1 MPEPSSL
8 PGQSGQPD
16 PAFSPAPGATL
27 LLDAASID
35 RILRRI
41 AHEIIEGNPDL
52 DRIALVGIPS
62 RGVEV
67 ANRIAAHIE
76 KFEGRPVAT
85 GVIDVSMH
93 RDDLR
98 LRQRLSPVVASH
110 LPPRLDELTL
120 VLVDDVLYSGRTC
133 RAAMDAVSSFGRPA
147 RIQYAV
153 LIDRGHRELPIRA
166 DYVGKNIP
174 TAPGDRV
181 FVRLR
186 AVDEVPDSVW
196 IGKS

>member
-1 MPEPSSL
+1 MPENQTPL
-8 PGQSGQPD
+8 P
-16 PAFSPAPGATL
+16 PAPGAVIVL
-27 LLDAASID
+27 GAEAID

-52 DRIALVGIPS
+52 DQLALVGIPS
-62 RGVEV
+62 RGIEI
-67 ANRIAAHIE
+67 ARRIAAHIQQ
-76 KFEGRPVAT
+76 FEGRPVET

-98 LRQRLSPVVASH
+98 IRPRLSLVEPSH
-110 LPPRLDELTL
+110 LPEDLEKRTI
-120 VLVDDVLYSGRTC
+120 VLIDDVFYSGRTC
-133 RAAMDAVSSFGRPA
+133 RAAMDALSSFGRPA
-147 RIQYAV
+147 RIQYAT

-174 TAPGDRV
+174 TAPGERV

-186 AVDEVPDSVW
+186 TTDDAPDAVW
-196 IGKS
+196 ISKS

>member
-1 MPEPSSL
+1 MQESKIPP
-8 PGQSGQPD
+8 PPV
-16 PAFSPAPGATL
+16 PGAL
-27 LLDAASID
+27 LILAEAAID

-52 DRIALVGIPS
+52 DKLALVGIPS
-62 RGVEV
+62 RGVEI
-67 ANRIAAHIE
+67 ARRIAAHIE
-76 KFEGRPVAT
+76 QFEGRAVET

-98 LRQRLSPVVASH
+98 IRQRLSMVEASH
-110 LPPRLDELTL
+110 LPEGLENRTI
-120 VLVDDVLYSGRTC
+120 VLIDDVLYSGRTC
-133 RAAMDAVSSFGRPA
+133 RAAMDALSSFGRPA

-174 TAPGDRV
+174 TAPGERV
-181 FVRLR
+181 FVRLQTT
-186 AVDEVPDSVW
+186 DSQPDGVW
-196 IGKS
+196 VSKS